1 MFISFNSWF
10 RMFKFSVV
18 CARFF
23 VRSFTYSEVFR
34 PEDQNSFGSEAVSW
48 RWLSMTIGGGVGG
61 GDLLWG
67 ICALPGVPDLQVLL
81 EPQLVAEDIY
91 NICLKFKVKVWTD
104 LKYMYFHLIQ
114 EQLEMRLLTRFFR
127 SFGNSGLH
135 GDEAPEEQTTIQKF
149 WLNQLK
155 KYTIK

>member
-1 MFISFNSWF
+1 MI
-10 RMFKFSVV
+10 

-34 PEDQNSFGSEAVSW
+34 PEEKCSFGTETVSW
-48 RWLSMTIGGGVGG
+48 RCLSMPIGGRVE
-61 GDLLWG
+61 G
-67 ICALPGVPDLQVLL
+67 ISFEASVLSL
-81 EPQLVAEDIY
+81 ACLISSYCLSLSWSWRIY
-91 NICLKFKVKVWTD
+91 ICLKFKEVWTD
-104 LKYMYFHLIQ
+104 LEYLYFCSIQ

-149 WLNQLK
+149 
-155 KYTIK
+155 